1 LYLVVREGDDMGKL
15 PVPFS
20 KLGHPTLF
28 SSLRSSFQLLI
39 TINQYYTTMNYFI
52 LFISIICVIAKAFF
66 FAAATYLIYLYI
78 KDKYPKALPK
88 RD

>member
-1 LYLVVREGDDMGKL
+1 VREGYDIANL
-15 PVPFS
+15 PVLFS
-20 KLGHPTLF
+20 KLGWGRGF
-28 SSLRSSFQLLI
+28 SSLRSSFELQI
-39 TINQYYTTMNYFI
+39 TINHKTYTTMNYFI

-78 KDKYPKALPK
+78 KDKYPKAIPKLPK